1 MEGKGNKPFGF
12 TKDIVFPFGEDFTLQ
27 PLYVVV
33 FNECRIEKRF
43 VLKSDFRFLN
53 HLAIGT
59 AERKGE
65 DKKPQRRGAN
75 IVLQLH
81 FSCKICCNSSMLI
94 LS

>member
-1 MEGKGNKPFGF
+1 
-12 TKDIVFPFGEDFTLQ
+12 LQ

-65 DKKPQRRGAN
+65 D
-75 IVLQLH
+75 
-81 FSCKICCNSSMLI
+81 
-94 LS
+94 